1 MQAVTFFYFNIEIA
15 SYKEEITAFLAKK
28 AIRKIGYGR
37 EIIEADTPARQIWEK
52 IINKQIYI

>member
-1 MQAVTFFYFNIEIA
+1 LQAVTFFYFNIEIA

-37 EIIEADTPARQIWEK
+37 EIIEADTPARQI
-52 IINKQIYI
+52 